1 MITDITCTSGK
12 ITTYGSF
19 ARLGTCVRNYNN
31 IIEKETSMQREEL
44 FKEYENGTPSEMRS
58 ILFHVNSA
66 DFKYAGDEMSD
77 FENAMRLAL
86 YREKNAG
93 KRQSRLDSSK
103 ESKITVYVSSAITGW
118 KTMPYILRYIA
129 GGINCFSDQLSTEN
143 LDHNLDVRMEII
155 KSGHKEIFLKFEE
168 V

>member
-12 ITTYGSF
+12 TTNGSF
-19 ARLGTCVRNYNN
+19 ARLGTCVRNYIN

-58 ILFHVNSA
+58 ILYHVNSA
-66 DFKYAGDEMSD
+66 DFKYAGGQMSD

-86 YREKNAG
+86 YRERNKG
-93 KRQSRLDSSK
+93 KCCSRLDGSK
-103 ESKITVYVSSAITGW
+103 ESKITVYVSSELSGW

-129 GGINCFSDQLSTEN
+129 GGINCFSDLLSTEN
-143 LDHNLDVRMEII
+143 FDHNLDVRMEII
-155 KSGHKEIFLKFEE
+155 KSGKKEIFLKFEE